1 MAKINFS
8 DLKLEVKESISEVK
22 VGDNTIWVRNWL
34 PMQLKEDFFNYV
46 IQNSLDP
53 TTNTFSPLRT
63 EVYFAIAACQYYGQI
78 EFTEEELTTKIL
90 DTYDALDSNG
100 IIQNVIDNIDADE
113 LVFMQDGIEKI
124 CNAIETYSNSFAGQM
139 SVMTSDADSFNKSV
153 EELTNKI
160 KNREGLEL
168 LEEIHALES
177 K

>member
-8 DLKLEVKESISEVK
+8 DLKLEVKENISEVQI
-22 VGDNTIWVRNWL
+22 GDNAIWVRNWL
-34 PMQLKEDFFNYV
+34 PMHFKEDFFNYV

-78 EFTEEELTTKIL
+78 EFTEEELTAKIL

-100 IIQNVIDNIDADE
+100 IIQLVIDNIDADE
-113 LVFMQDGIEKI
+113 LVFMQDGVEKI
-124 CNAIETYSNSFAGQM
+124 CNAIETYANSFVGQI
-139 SVMTSDADSFNKSV
+139 SSMTSDTDTLNEKLDDLMSKV
-153 EELTNKI
+153 
-160 KNREGLEL
+160 KNREGIEL
-168 LEEIHALES
+168 LEEIRSLET